1 MNRTLEAEIHQLH
14 AEICQALSDPK
25 RIAILYELADGREN
39 VGELAAALVIDQTT
53 ASRHLKVLRERSM
66 VNAEREGS
74 NVYYSLADRRVIHA
88 LDTLREVL
96 AASLAQRKVLA
107 DILT

>member
-39 VGELAAALVIDQTT
+39 VGELAAALAIDQTT

>member
-1 MNRTLEAEIHQLH
+1 MNRTLEAEIYHLH

-25 RIAILYELADGREN
+25 RIAILYELAGGRQN

-66 VNAEREGS
+66 VTAEREGS

-88 LDTLREVL
+88 LDTLRAVL
-96 AASLAQRKVLA
+96 AANLAQRKALAEVLA
-107 DILT
+107 

>member
-1 MNRTLEAEIHQLH
+1 
-14 AEICQALSDPK
+14 
-25 RIAILYELADGREN
+25 

-74 NVYYSLADRRVIHA
+74 NVYYSLADHRVIHA

-96 AASLAQRKVLA
+96 AASLAQRKILA
-107 DILT
+107 DMLS